1 MGHDK
6 TNRAVFCRL
15 HTNPLDTPTGAAEMN
30 KQEEAER
37 LVWELNILVFELSF
51 VPPDRLSCYEHEL
64 SKIYES
70 LGSLIFSIDKTNTKP
85 CDTE

>member
-6 TNRAVFCRL
+6 TNRAVFYRL
-15 HTNPLDTPTGAAEMN
+15 RTNPLDAPAGAAEMN
-30 KQEEAER
+30 HREATER
-37 LVWELNILVFELSF
+37 LIWEMEWVAKVLCSTPPEELI
-51 VPPDRLSCYEHEL
+51 RHEHEL
-64 SKIYES
+64 SKIYAS